1 MSEKH
6 LFHKYGL
13 FYAALDTLMNRLSV
27 IDYCYCFAIS
37 QVNFNIEFAY
47 IGFEVFVIEDDL
59 RLFNMD
65 RFYIFCFT
73 KYFAVA

>member
-1 MSEKH
+1 
-6 LFHKYGL
+6 
-13 FYAALDTLMNRLSV
+13 MNRLSV

-65 RFYIFCFT
+65 RFYIFCFA

>member
-1 MSEKH
+1 MFPYKCC
-6 LFHKYGL
+6 L

-27 IDYCYCFAIS
+27 IYYFDYIAELQC
-37 QVNFNIEFAY
+37 NFYIEPTY

-65 RFYIFCFT
+65 RFYIFCFV